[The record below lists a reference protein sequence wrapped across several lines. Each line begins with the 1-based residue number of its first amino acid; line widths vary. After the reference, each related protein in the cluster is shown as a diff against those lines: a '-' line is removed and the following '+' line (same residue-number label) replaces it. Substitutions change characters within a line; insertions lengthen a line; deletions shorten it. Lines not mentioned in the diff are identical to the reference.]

1 MLFPIQ
7 VPPDYNIK
15 IIWFTVQVPPDYN
28 MAPPE
33 VKCLTQLWHPN
44 ISEQGDICLSILRQ
58 NSGKLSDLSAPVE
71 ENLRPAFQFFWL

>member
-1 MLFPIQ
+1 
-7 VPPDYNIK
+7 
-15 IIWFTVQVPPDYN
+15 

-58 NSGKLSDLSAPVE
+58 NSGKLSNISAPKLLDKLSGQLSNLSAPK
-71 ENLRPAFQFFWL
+71 L